1 MLTYFCPNCW
11 TTLASDQLVCPRCSY
26 DLHKYIA
33 LPYEKKLLLA
43 LGHPIPA
50 NRLIAIEALGE
61 LRSLKALPNFRKLL
75 DNKDEDFYTLAAV
88 IEALE
93 KIATHETHQMLRKA
107 ARQHQS
113 ALVRRAAQGAL
124 EKDKTKI

>member
-11 TTLASDQLVCPRCSY
+11 TILASEELTCPRCNY
-26 DLHKYIA
+26 DLHKYSA
-33 LPYEKKLLLA
+33 LPYEKKLILA
-43 LGHPIPA
+43 LGHPVPA
-50 NRLIAIEALGE
+50 NRVIAIEALGK
-61 LRSLKALPNFRKLL
+61 LHSQKALTNFRKLL
-75 DNKDEDFYTLAAV
+75 SDKNEDFYTLAAV

-93 KIATHETHQMLRKA
+93 KIGTRDARQLLRKA

-124 EKDKTKI
+124 EKDAAKP